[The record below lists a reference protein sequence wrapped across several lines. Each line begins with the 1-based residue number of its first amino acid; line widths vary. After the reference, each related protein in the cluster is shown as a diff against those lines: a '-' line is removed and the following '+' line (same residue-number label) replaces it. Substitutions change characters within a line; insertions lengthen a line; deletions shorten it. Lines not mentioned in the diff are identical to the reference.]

1 MIPEGADPMIQV
13 DLRGQVALVTGASRG
28 IGRAIALALARSGA
42 RLVLA
47 SRKAENL
54 APVAEEIRALGGE
67 VLALPAHTGRMAEV
81 EALVAE
87 AVRAFGRIDIAINNA
102 ATNPHFGPTLEADE
116 GQWQKILDVNLVGY
130 WRVAK
135 AVAPVMRSQRRGK
148 ILNIASV
155 AGLRPSPG
163 MGLYGVSKAGVLML
177 TQLLALELAPDNI
190 QVNAIA
196 PGVVRTRFS
205 QVLWETP
212 EIARRILRATPQG
225 RFGEPEEVAHL
236 ALFLVSPAAD
246 YITGA
251 VFVVDGGLSLTGG
264 LA

>member
-1 MIPEGADPMIQV
+1 MSIPI
-13 DLRGQVALVTGASRG
+13 DLRDQVAIVTGASRG
-28 IGRAIALALARSGA
+28 IGRAIAYALARAGA
-42 RLVLA
+42 RVVLA

-54 APVAEEIRALGGE
+54 APVLEEIRGLGGE
-67 VLALPAHTGRMAEV
+67 AIACPAHTGRMAEV
-81 EALVAE
+81 ERLVE
-87 AVRAFGRIDIAINNA
+87 ETVRAFGRVDIVVNNA

-116 GQWQKILDVNLVGY
+116 GQWQKILEVNLLGY

-135 AVAPVMRSQRRGK
+135 AAVPVMRAQKRGK

-163 MGLYGVSKAGVLML
+163 MGLYGVSKAGVIML

-196 PGVVRTRFS
+196 PGVIRTRFS
-205 QVLWETP
+205 ELLWSTP
-212 EIARRILRATPQG
+212 EIATRILQATPQG
-225 RFGEPEEVAHL
+225 RFGEPEDVARL